1 MKHSIFDLYDPS
13 AASNVKAKA
22 QHPYVYKRTPVA
34 KDSPD
39 SIQWDEASHS
49 PRHSILENT
58 AENSTPQLVTD
69 CSLPAIHIE
78 YEDTKTQH
86 ARKSFYGPIRFCPK
100 AYRASRCFEE
110 VFSYTSNQAI
120 WKHFKPYAQHMA
132 STDTTPSSLL
142 APSYLSKATL
152 QPPQLK
158 KRQNSLA
165 DSGIRPSLGERSPAN
180 LRKLSKA
187 QKKPGQ
193 KSKKGSVVQP
203 LRLQP
208 LPQQSKPTFTQA
220 SSMVLQHTRKI
231 HLRHTLDF

>member
-22 QHPYVYKRTPVA
+22 QHPYVYKRTPA
-34 KDSPD
+34 AQDSPD
-39 SIQWDEASHS
+39 SIQWDEESHS
-49 PRHSILENT
+49 PRHSILENI
-58 AENSTPQLVTD
+58 AENSTPQLMTN

-78 YEDTKTQH
+78 HEDTKTQH
-86 ARKSFYGPIRFCPK
+86 ARNSFYGPIRFWPK

-110 VFSYTSNQAI
+110 VYSYESNQAI

-132 STDTTPSSLL
+132 STDATPSSLL
-142 APSYLSKATL
+142 ALPKATL
-152 QPPQLK
+152 HPPGLK
-158 KRQNSLA
+158 KRQSSVA
-165 DSGIRPSLGERSPAN
+165 ESGVSPSPGERSPAN
-180 LRKLSKA
+180 LKKLPKM
-187 QKKPGQ
+187 QKKPGH
-193 KSKKGSVVQP
+193 KRKTPSVGQP